1 MGKITLSIPNFFTL
15 ESRRSVWA
23 FRQGSMAEGK
33 KSIQDTREETV
44 GSEGYAFSA
53 CTSMPR
59 DFPNNS
65 LTSAFFDR

>member
-44 GSEGYAFSA
+44 GF
-53 CTSMPR
+53 
-59 DFPNNS
+59 
-65 LTSAFFDR
+65 